1 MHCILHS
8 LRYVRRMAT
17 TTMTSKGQVT
27 IPAATRAKLRLVP
40 GSTISFEENA
50 AGETIVRVQTNDIRS
65 LRGFLK
71 YNGSPKS
78 LEEIDEGIARA
89 VKERLDRCR

>member
-1 MHCILHS
+1 MP
-8 LRYVRRMAT
+8 T

-27 IPAATRAKLRLVP
+27 IPAATRARLRLVP

-50 AGETIVRVQTNDIRS
+50 AGETVVRTQTKDIRS

-71 YNGSPKS
+71 YDGPPKS
-78 LEEIDEGIARA
+78 LEEIDGGIAMA

>member
-1 MHCILHS
+1 MP
-8 LRYVRRMAT
+8 T

-27 IPAATRAKLRLVP
+27 IPAATRARLRLVP

-50 AGETIVRVQTNDIRS
+50 AGETVVRTQTKDIRS

-71 YNGSPKS
+71 YDGPPKS
-78 LEEIDEGIARA
+78 LEEIDAGIAMA